1 MNQKDMDLFR
11 EEMADV
17 VPLKTSNSVPFAARF
32 SMSEAQLA
40 RNAAAQSS
48 EYLQRL
54 PLELARIP
62 PVKPDDMLS
71 FKREGVQD
79 AVFKNLRLGKYK
91 IAAELDVHGMSVR
104 QARDSLVAFILQR
117 CQRGERCVLLIHGK
131 GHTNKPFPAVIK
143 SCVNYWLTQ
152 LDKVLAFHSAQR
164 EQGGYGALYVM
175 LPKNEQQRLE
185 NRETNRRGGH
195 LR

>member
-1 MNQKDMDLFR
+1 MNQNDMDLFKQ
-11 EEMADV
+11 EMADV
-17 VPLKTSNSVPFAARF
+17 VPLKQCHNVPTTGGFTTSAAQR
-32 SMSEAQLA
+32 A

-91 IAAELDVHGMSVR
+91 VAAELDVHGMNVR
-104 QARDSLVAFILQR
+104 QARDSLISFILQQQ
-117 CQRGERCVLLIHGK
+117 QRGARCLLLIHGK
-131 GHTNKPFPAVIK
+131 GHSNKPFPALIK

-152 LDKVLAFHSAQR
+152 LDEVLAFHSAKR
-164 EQGGYGALYVM
+164 EQGGYGALYLL

-185 NRETNRRGGH
+185 NREINRRGGH